1 MGTNRP
7 MARVPAGLRGQRGQR
22 GSAGP
27 AGPPEFPG
35 ATGSVGSNGV
45 SAVLG
50 DSKGQWAFP
59 MQLDVERVAR
69 NVVGVI
75 RHMLIQHGSLKP
87 MAQPLVLP
95 SKPKKEVN
103 LVTCQGLHTG
113 RATRAG
119 SRTAPG
125 LVWAPG
131 PVTRPRPGGRP
142 PQGFSDRC
150 GLTSGTMTPRSG
162 VTGVRGVTHR
172 TSAAQSSSTIA
183 SSSSGP
189 RSRPSR
195 TSSAA
200 PRIPTTKWRASTF
213 GRRSGARRS
222 SSIT

>member
-1 MGTNRP
+1 MSEGKLAIAALFATNIVENGRWQIDDTGPGAMGTNRP
-7 MARVPAGLRGQRGQR
+7 MARVPAGLRGQR

-59 MQLDVERVAR
+59 MQLDIERVAR

-142 PQGFSDRC
+142 PKVF
-150 GLTSGTMTPRSG
+150 
-162 VTGVRGVTHR
+162 R
-172 TSAAQSSSTIA
+172 TDVA
-183 SSSSGP
+183 
-189 RSRPSR
+189 
-195 TSSAA
+195 
-200 PRIPTTKWRASTF
+200 
-213 GRRSGARRS
+213 
-222 SSIT
+222 